1 MNLQILVSK
10 RGTKVVTAT
19 NLYVA
24 LNLPTQ
30 HYEKTV
36 KKWLTDIYEF
46 DDGIRGAVR
55 MQDYAPRTS
64 PKDAIVKDYYLSIEF
79 AKLITLNSNSNVK
92 LKYAKQL
99 FSLENKHGERGVIT
113 KEQALSIIELTKAM
127 GLVSLQEASEEQHR
141 KTFEAQAETAAKNWW
156 KHRLELMGYS
166 IEQLKVRLKEQG
178 KDVRGKSLRT
188 LLMELDKYEVIRG
201 GIIDLFMALGK
212 TERYAKTMGD
222 LAKRIAK
229 ELALEVHD
237 DRSAGSLFAPTINP
251 QVIQEVRNL
260 EKGAVLSVW

>member
-1 MNLQILVSK
+1 MNLQILISK
-10 RGTKVVTAT
+10 KGTKVITAT

-24 LNLPTQ
+24 LELPTQ
-30 HYEKTV
+30 HYAKEV

-46 DDGIRGAVR
+46 EDGIRTAER
-55 MQDYAPRTS
+55 MHDFAPRTY

-79 AKLITLNSNSNVK
+79 AKLITLNSKSKVK

-113 KEQALSIIELTKAM
+113 KEQAVSIIELTKAM
-127 GLVSLQEASEEQHR
+127 GLVSCLEATEEQHR
-141 KTFEAQAETAAKNWW
+141 KTFEAQSITEKTNWW
-156 KHRLELMGYS
+156 KHRIELLGYS
-166 IEQLKVRLKEQG
+166 VDQLKERLLEQG
-178 KDVRGKSLRT
+178 KEVRGKSLRA
-188 LLMELDKYEVIRG
+188 LLMELDKHELIRS

-229 ELALEVHD
+229 ELSLDIHD

-251 QVIQEVRNL
+251 QVVQEVKNL
-260 EKGAVLSVW
+260 EKGSYLGVW